1 MKETQ
6 VWSLGWEDPLEK
18 GMATYSCLENPMD
31 RGYSLWCRK
40 ESDITERPTLSLY
53 YVKYFYYE
61 SNRKANLYYFRQK
74 MWIYEDI
81 RVSLRT
87 EKWKYLWVSGRN
99 HHWLAFK
106 IWTVS
111 FCLSSLLLSFFLSL
125 EDSLLLLCERYP
137 THNCQECI
145 LKIQAPQEND
155 SLSLGSTSQ
164 FPRKGLWWTQWV
176 RRPRQTNHREP

>member
-31 RGYSLWCRK
+31 RGYSLWCHK

-81 RVSLRT
+81 RVSLWELRSENT
-87 EKWKYLWVSGRN
+87 YGSQEGTITDWPLKSG
-99 HHWLAFK
+99 
-106 IWTVS
+106 
-111 FCLSSLLLSFFLSL
+111 LSLSASHLCFFLSF
-125 EDSLLLLCERYP
+125 SLWK
-137 THNCQECI
+137 I
-145 LKIQAPQEND
+145 LSCFSVKDTPLTTAR
-155 SLSLGSTSQ
+155 SAS
-164 FPRKGLWWTQWV
+164 
-176 RRPRQTNHREP
+176 